1 MFGSSATKMSFLF
14 GKKKTPAELLRE
26 NKRML
31 DRSIRE
37 IERERQGL
45 QTQEKKLIAE
55 IKKSA
60 KQGQMGAV
68 KVMAKD
74 LIRTRHQ
81 ITKFYALK
89 SQLQGVSLRIQTLKS
104 TQAMGEA
111 MKGVTKAMRQMNRQM
126 NLPALQ
132 RIMMEFEQQN
142 ERMEMVSE
150 VMGDAIDDAL
160 EGDEEEEETEE
171 LVSQVLDEIGIDINS
186 ELVKAPTSSVA
197 KPVANSKVAQVES
210 AASDDG
216 GIDSELQTRL
226 DNLRKM

>member
-1 MFGSSATKMSFLF
+1 MSFLF
-14 GKKKTPAELLRE
+14 GKRKTPAELLRE

-37 IERERQGL
+37 IERERQSL
-45 QTQEKKLIAE
+45 QNQEKKLITE
-55 IKKSA
+55 IKRAA

-81 ITKFYALK
+81 ITKFYGLK

-104 TQAMGEA
+104 TQSMGEA
-111 MKGVTKAMRQMNRQM
+111 MKGVTKAMRQMNRQL

-132 RIMMEFEQQN
+132 KIMQEFERQN
-142 ERMEMVSE
+142 ERMEMTTE

-171 LVSQVLDEIGIDINS
+171 LVSQVLDEIGVDINAQ
-186 ELVKAPTSSVA
+186 LVKAPEGSVSA
-197 KPVANSKVAQVES
+197 PAAATKVPQSAVAAPE
-210 AASDDG
+210 DT
-216 GIDSELQTRL
+216 GIDDDLQARL

>member
-1 MFGSSATKMSFLF
+1 MSFNLF

-31 DRSIRE
+31 DKSIRE
-37 IERERQGL
+37 IERERQSL

-55 IKKSA
+55 IKKTA

-68 KVMAKD
+68 RVMAKD

-81 ITKFYALK
+81 ITKFYGLK
-89 SQLQGVSLRIQTLKS
+89 SQLQGISLRIQTLKS
-104 TQAMGEA
+104 TQAMAEA
-111 MKGVTKAMRQMNRQM
+111 MKGVTKAMGQMNRQL

-132 RIMMEFEQQN
+132 KIMQEFERQN
-142 ERMEMVSE
+142 ERMEMTTE

-160 EGDEEEEETEE
+160 EGDEEEEETDE
-171 LVSQVLDEIGIDINS
+171 LVSQVLDEIGVDLDS
-186 ELVKAPTSSVA
+186 QLVHAP
-197 KPVANSKVAQVES
+197 ANVSAAPAQATPSKVAQPTGAS
-210 AASDDG
+210 TAADDG
-216 GIDSELQTRL
+216 GIDSDLQARL